1 MFWRLDGLPLFC
13 ILENMGIPKKIKE
26 WVECQEKDTQE
37 LIGHLLGAGL
47 FAAVILTL
55 KYCDVL

>member
-1 MFWRLDGLPLFC
+1 
-13 ILENMGIPKKIKE
+13 MGIPKKIKE

-55 KYCDVL
+55 KYCGVL